1 MKNKNDGTHGNTKES
16 VSISNILSVF
26 SDDKSFVLFRTIA
39 VENGD
44 DGSDREFLTS
54 KTKLTRKQYYSRMSD
69 MTKAGLL
76 KRKRGKYFLTS
87 FGEVVSFTEKVL
99 EAALDSYWKLKVIDS
114 LQEWQQEGDWNRI
127 VDTLIDNYQLKEIIL
142 SSRLK
147 YQSAEKIIRATH

>member
-1 MKNKNDGTHGNTKES
+1 MIVSQSGDFMISIPQILHAISDKESLELFKLLSLSEQSTDTDSLNTK
-16 VSISNILSVF
+16 L
-26 SDDKSFVLFRTIA
+26 
-39 VENGD
+39 
-44 DGSDREFLTS
+44 
-54 KTKLTRKQYYSRMSD
+54 KLTRKQYYSRMSD

-114 LQEWQQEGDWNRI
+114 LQEWQQEEEWNRI

>member
-1 MKNKNDGTHGNTKES
+1 MISIPQILHAISDKESLELFKLISLSEQSTDTDSLNTK
-16 VSISNILSVF
+16 L
-26 SDDKSFVLFRTIA
+26 
-39 VENGD
+39 
-44 DGSDREFLTS
+44 
-54 KTKLTRKQYYSRMSD
+54 KLTRKQYYSIMSD

-87 FGEVVSFTEKVL
+87 FGEVVSSTEKVL

-114 LQEWQQEGDWNRI
+114 LQGWQQEEEWNRI

-147 YQSAEKIIRATH
+147 YQSAEKIIKATR

>member
-1 MKNKNDGTHGNTKES
+1 MLFQTESLELFKLISLSEQSTDTDSLNTK
-16 VSISNILSVF
+16 L
-26 SDDKSFVLFRTIA
+26 
-39 VENGD
+39 
-44 DGSDREFLTS
+44 
-54 KTKLTRKQYYSRMSD
+54 KLTRKRYYSRMSD

-87 FGEVVSFTEKVL
+87 FGEVVSSTEKVL

-114 LQEWQQEGDWNRI
+114 LQGWQQEEEWNRI

-147 YQSAEKIIRATH
+147 YQSAEKIIKATR

>member
-87 FGEVVSFTEKVL
+87 LGKVVYNNLRIIES
-99 EAALDSYWKLKVIDS
+99 ALSHYWMLKAIDS
-114 LQEWQQEGDWNRI
+114 FEI
-127 VDTLIDNYQLKEIIL
+127 VTAPDEERNKIIDDLIDDYQIKEIL
-142 SSRLK
+142 AK
-147 YQSAEKIIRATH
+147 GFGK

>member
-16 VSISNILSVF
+16 VSLSNILSVI
-26 SDDKSFVLFRTIA
+26 SDDKSFALFRTIA

-44 DGSDREFLTS
+44 DGSDSEFLTS

-87 FGEVVSFTEKVL
+87 LGKVVYNNLRIIES
-99 EAALDSYWKLKVIDS
+99 ALSNYWKLKAIDS
-114 LQEWQQEGDWNRI
+114 FEI
-127 VDTLIDNYQLKEIIL
+127 VTAPDEERNKIIDDLIDDYQIKEIL
-142 SSRLK
+142 AK
-147 YQSAEKIIRATH
+147 GFGK

>member
-1 MKNKNDGTHGNTKES
+1 MLFQTESLELFKLLSLSEQSTDTDSLNTK
-16 VSISNILSVF
+16 L
-26 SDDKSFVLFRTIA
+26 
-39 VENGD
+39 
-44 DGSDREFLTS
+44 
-54 KTKLTRKQYYSRMSD
+54 KLTRKQYYSRMSD

-114 LQEWQQEGDWNRI
+114 LQEWQQEEEWNRI

>member
-16 VSISNILSVF
+16 VSLSNILSVI
-26 SDDKSFVLFRTIA
+26 SDDKSFALFRTIA

-44 DGSDREFLTS
+44 DGSDSEFLTS

-87 FGEVVSFTEKVL
+87 LGKVVYNNLRIIES
-99 EAALDSYWKLKVIDS
+99 ALSNYWKLKAIDS
-114 LQEWQQEGDWNRI
+114 FEI
-127 VDTLIDNYQLKEIIL
+127 VTAPDEERNKIIDDLIDDYQIKEIL
-142 SSRLK
+142 ARGFGK
-147 YQSAEKIIRATH
+147 

>member
-99 EAALDSYWKLKVIDS
+99 EAALDSY
-114 LQEWQQEGDWNRI
+114 
-127 VDTLIDNYQLKEIIL
+127 
-142 SSRLK
+142 
-147 YQSAEKIIRATH
+147 

>member
-16 VSISNILSVF
+16 VSLSNILSVF
-26 SDDKSFVLFRTIA
+26 SDDKSFALFRTIA

-44 DGSDREFLTS
+44 DGSDSEFLTS
-54 KTKLTRKQYYSRMSD
+54 KTKLTRKRYYSRMSD

-87 FGEVVSFTEKVL
+87 FGEVVSSTEKVL
-99 EAALDSYWKLKVIDS
+99 EAALDSYWKLKAIDS
-114 LQEWQQEGDWNRI
+114 LQGWQQEEEWNRI

-147 YQSAEKIIRATH
+147 YQSAEKIIKATR